1 MIYIQLEDVAHPIWF
16 EEATTTN
23 CDAICVLASFGRA
36 RNWRRD
42 SRLDRSA
49 AQPEFRNE
57 RPVTVNVVII
67 EIVQKAT
74 AATNNFE

>member
-1 MIYIQLEDVAHPIWF
+1 MVYIQLEDVAHSTACEGAPT
-16 EEATTTN
+16 AN
-23 CDAICVLASFGRA
+23 CDAVYALVSFGHA
-36 RNWRRD
+36 RNWRSE

-74 AATNNFE
+74 AATNKFE

>member
-1 MIYIQLEDVAHPIWF
+1 MIYIQLEDVAHSIWF

-23 CDAICVLASFGRA
+23 CDAICVLAGFGHA
-36 RNWRRD
+36 RDWRRD

-49 AQPEFRNE
+49 AQPEFRND

-74 AATNNFE
+74 AATNKFE